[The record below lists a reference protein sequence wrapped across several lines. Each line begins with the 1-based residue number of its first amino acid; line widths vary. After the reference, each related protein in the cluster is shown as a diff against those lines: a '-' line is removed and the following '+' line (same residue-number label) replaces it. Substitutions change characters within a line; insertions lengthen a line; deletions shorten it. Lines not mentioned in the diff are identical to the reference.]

1 MLLAVVSTAGVLAL
15 WLLPTILGCGAL
27 SIAYCLCSISF
38 GVRRPGQAGCQFF
51 HGQLTLPWNMRAF
64 AATVRAIALASLARG
79 QYARVSIAD
88 IQNVTADAGGTC
100 LDSPLDDQDVSITGI
115 VMKTSGSSYYS
126 THHGFYLQDSDTPFS
141 GIYVYV
147 GTGNVAVTEGDL
159 VEVNGTVYECAALAD
174 DDARALSQILRIGG
188 SLSSLSGTGDSR
200 RSHPSPARPC

>member
-1 MLLAVVSTAGVLAL
+1 MAVVEKRAMLHQFRCAQA
-15 WLLPTILGCGAL
+15 W
-27 SIAYCLCSISF
+27 
-38 GVRRPGQAGCQFF
+38 QAGCQFF

-126 THHGFYLQDSDTPFS
+126 THHGFYLQDSDAPFS

-200 RSHPSPARPC
+200 RSHTSPARPC

>member
-1 MLLAVVSTAGVLAL
+1 MDQRDGRMARPLFTPRCLAHQIVFGSSGSKGPAEERKPNPICIFAPSTSPTVTPS
-15 WLLPTILGCGAL
+15 PTI
-27 SIAYCLCSISF
+27 
-38 GVRRPGQAGCQFF
+38 
-51 HGQLTLPWNMRAF
+51 
-64 AATVRAIALASLARG
+64 SLAPTAA
-79 QYARVSIAD
+79 YFTHVAISD

-100 LDSPLDDQDVSITGI
+100 LDSPLDDQAVTITGI

-126 THHGFYLQDSDTPFS
+126 THHGFYVQDSDTPFS

>member
-1 MLLAVVSTAGVLAL
+1 
-15 WLLPTILGCGAL
+15 
-27 SIAYCLCSISF
+27 
-38 GVRRPGQAGCQFF
+38 
-51 HGQLTLPWNMRAF
+51 MRAF

-126 THHGFYLQDSDTPFS
+126 THHGFYLQDSDAPFS

-200 RSHPSPARPC
+200 RSHTSPARRC